1 MSYTISLVNDLHNYF
16 PEILYGTPNRF
27 PTVQSLLDY
36 IRHEV
41 RVHHDLFSNSQQ
53 NYITTHAPPVPP
65 QNDNVRFTFN
75 FEESPRISQNEEM
88 NGRPL
93 TDIMNL
99 LQYVMQPPPPNFME
113 SVIVRPSLQQI
124 AANSTIVDVASI
136 NGVCAICQENM
147 DNTEQIRRINRCQ
160 HMFHD
165 DCIGTWFQQ
174 NVHCPTCR
182 HDIRV

>member
-1 MSYTISLVNDLHNYF
+1 MSYTIPLVNDLHTYF
-16 PEILYGTPNRF
+16 PEILYGAPNRF
-27 PTVQSLLDY
+27 PTVQSLLEY
-36 IRHEV
+36 IRQEV
-41 RVHHDLFSNSQQ
+41 RVHHDLFSNSQR
-53 NYITTHAPPVPP
+53 NYVSTHAPPP
-65 QNDNVRFTFN
+65 QNNNVRFTFN
-75 FEESPRISQNEEM
+75 FEEPSRPVQNEDM
-88 NGRPL
+88 LDRPL

-113 SVIVRPSLQQI
+113 PVIVRPTLQQI

-136 NGVCAICQENM
+136 NGACAICQENM
-147 DNTEQIRRINRCQ
+147 DNTEQIRRLNRCH

-165 DCIGTWFQQ
+165 DCIGTWLQQ